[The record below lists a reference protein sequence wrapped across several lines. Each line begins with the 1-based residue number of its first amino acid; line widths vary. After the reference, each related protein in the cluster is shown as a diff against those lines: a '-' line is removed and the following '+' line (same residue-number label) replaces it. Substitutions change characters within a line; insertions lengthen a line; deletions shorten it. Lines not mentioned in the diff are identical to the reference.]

1 MVKFSKIL
9 FSDKSVVNSGNSGYQ
24 SSKSTV
30 VGVDNFSSF
39 QSSSELVEKV
49 CQPNQK
55 KLVSV
60 AVFFFYVIISQWSM

>member
-9 FSDKSVVNSGNSGYQ
+9 FSDKSAVNSGNSGYQ

-55 KLVSV
+55 NWSLLLF
-60 AVFFFYVIISQWSM
+60 FFFYVIISQWSM

>member
-9 FSDKSVVNSGNSGYQ
+9 FSDKSAVNSGNSGYQ
-24 SSKSTV
+24 SSTSTV

-39 QSSSELVEKV
+39 QPSSELVGKGMPTKPE
-49 CQPNQK
+49 

-60 AVFFFYVIISQWSM
+60 AVFFFTLLFLSGA